1 MASTGES
8 SKAKTTADQKDHTG
22 SYLLK
27 NILWMDETE
36 VELFGKS
43 ESRHIWCTTF
53 TEFYKKGIKPVVQS
67 SYPRGQ

>member
-8 SKAKTTADQKDHTG
+8 SKAKTTANQKDHTG

-43 ESRHIWCTTF
+43 ESCHI
-53 TEFYKKGIKPVVQS
+53 
-67 SYPRGQ
+67 